1 LALICSK
8 QKYRLA
14 LISLEAISDEVHTQR
29 RLRHERL
36 QLPLRTPGVGAE
48 HENLDLDDELSDMP
62 SATLGQYPQLDS
74 QLNNSLTNSLF
85 QVSAVFCNQSVSRFF
100 IFYIAVPVL
109 FFSLPS

>member
-1 LALICSK
+1 MSFVNKRWTVARTQAERQNAEDVQLALICSK

-48 HENLDLDDELSDMP
+48 HELDLDDELSDMP
-62 SATLGQYPQLDS
+62 SATLGQCPQPFS
-74 QLNNSLTNSLF
+74 QPSNYLWR
-85 QVSAVFCNQSVSRFF
+85 VFF
-100 IFYIAVPVL
+100 L
-109 FFSLPS
+109 